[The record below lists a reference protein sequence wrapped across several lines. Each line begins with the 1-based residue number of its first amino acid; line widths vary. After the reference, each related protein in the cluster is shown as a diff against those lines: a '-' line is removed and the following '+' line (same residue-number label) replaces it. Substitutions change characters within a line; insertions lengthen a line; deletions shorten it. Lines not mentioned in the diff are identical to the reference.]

1 MSRLI
6 PRSPHIF
13 LCLLHFDLF
22 TFAEGK
28 DSQQGGGKKKT
39 KNKKKPY

>member
-22 TFAEGK
+22 TFAGGK
-28 DSQQGGGKKKT
+28 DSQQGGGKKNKPTT
-39 KNKKKPY
+39 K